1 MNCEI
6 FPEEICEK
14 FSFYESLLIDRLK
27 NSDFSLR
34 VKDVSCFQ
42 GDEND
47 ENENPI
53 RRIMTPLRRWVLLAL
68 LLAAVAAHPLEH
80 ACVHL
85 CRARDTSLEKITGV
99 CQHQQ
104 KLVLQS
110 SGGRFPIHRLFSLCL
125 TPCHGSSDLLVFDD
139 SHACRTFRKTLIR
152 YHGCSCND
160 VDHEGTRN
168 GEEDPWRGK
177 EFEEDGESKML
188 KKADE
193 EQAVVPADVVRG
205 QGLKIKDLP
214 ATKLEMGED
223 TLDKADVEDADTDDA
238 GKEESEDV
246 AATGNEANST
256 DETSVD
262 WDRWC
267 MTQCDHGNGGSAC
280 HCDLIP

>member
-1 MNCEI
+1 MPPPATI
-6 FPEEICEK
+6 GTRRVPR
-14 FSFYESLLIDRLK
+14 LLSVLI
-27 NSDFSLR
+27 SHH
-34 VKDVSCFQ
+34 FQ
-42 GDEND
+42 
-47 ENENPI
+47 
-53 RRIMTPLRRWVLLAL
+53 MTPLRRWVLLAL
-68 LLAAVAAHPLEH
+68 LLAAVAAHPFEH

-85 CRARDTSLEKITGV
+85 CRARDTSPEKITGV

-125 TPCHGSSDLLVFDD
+125 TPCHGSSDRLVFDD
-139 SHACRTFRKTLIR
+139 SHACRTFRETLVQ

-160 VDHEGTRN
+160 YVDHEGTWN
-168 GEEDPWRGK
+168 DEEDPRGGK
-177 EFEEDGESKML
+177 EFEEDRSREVGESKML
-188 KKADE
+188 KKADG
-193 EQAVVPADVVRG
+193 EQVPADVRG

-214 ATKLEMGED
+214 ATELEAVEGMSDE
-223 TLDKADVEDADTDDA
+223 ADVEDAGTDDA
-238 GKEESEDV
+238 DKGASKEESEDV
-246 AATGNEANST
+246 AATGDEANST

>member
-1 MNCEI
+1 
-6 FPEEICEK
+6 
-14 FSFYESLLIDRLK
+14 
-27 NSDFSLR
+27 
-34 VKDVSCFQ
+34 
-42 GDEND
+42 
-47 ENENPI
+47 
-53 RRIMTPLRRWVLLAL
+53 MTPLRRWVLLAL

-85 CRARDTSLEKITGV
+85 CRARDTSPEKITGV
-99 CQHQQ
+99 CQQQQQQQQQ

-110 SGGRFPIHRLFSLCL
+110 SSGRFPIHRLFSLCL

-139 SHACRTFRKTLIR
+139 SHACRTFRETLIR

-168 GEEDPWRGK
+168 GEEDPWGGK
-177 EFEEDGESKML
+177 EFEEDQSEKVGESKML

-193 EQAVVPADVVRG
+193 EQAVVPADVRG

-223 TLDKADVEDADTDDA
+223 MLDKADVEDDADTDDA
-238 GKEESEDV
+238 DNASMEESEDV
-246 AATGNEANST
+246 AASSNEANST
-256 DETSVD
+256 DETVD

-267 MTQCDHGNGGSAC
+267 MTQCDHGTGGSAC